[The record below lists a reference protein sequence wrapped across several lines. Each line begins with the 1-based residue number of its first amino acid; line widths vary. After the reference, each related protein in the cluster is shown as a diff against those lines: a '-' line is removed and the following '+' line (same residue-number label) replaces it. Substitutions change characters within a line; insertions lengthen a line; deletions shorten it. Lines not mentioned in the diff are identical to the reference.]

1 MIIDGFKPQS
11 SDMDSAT
18 RELIQNI
25 QQGNPG
31 MKQVGNPEE
40 ITVNGVHARSVDL
53 VTSSPIKDSNG
64 QPLKEKD
71 WLVAMPLKNGDVLY
85 SVFISTD
92 RDYSK
97 MQPGFETMLR
107 SLKLK

>member
-1 MIIDGFKPQS
+1 
-11 SDMDSAT
+11 
-18 RELIQNI
+18 
-25 QQGNPG
+25 

-53 VTSSPIKDSNG
+53 VNSSPIKDSNG

-71 WLVAMPLKNGDVLY
+71 WLVALPLKNGEVLY

-92 RDYSK
+92 RDFTK
-97 MQPGFETMLR
+97 MQPAFDTMLR